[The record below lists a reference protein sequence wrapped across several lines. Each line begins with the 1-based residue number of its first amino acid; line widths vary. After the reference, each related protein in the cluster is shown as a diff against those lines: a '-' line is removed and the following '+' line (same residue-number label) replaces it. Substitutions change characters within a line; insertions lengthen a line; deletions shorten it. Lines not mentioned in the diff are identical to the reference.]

1 MKKICK
7 ICQTKF
13 IDYLYLGNHPC
24 ADTFLKNKQKAKR
37 LKRYPLKVGFC
48 KCSHLTSIY
57 PIPKHERYE
66 KYDYSYTSDNSVVSR
81 SHFKLIAKKICR
93 EFKIKKKSFI
103 VEAGSND
110 GTFLSEVK
118 KISSPLVLG
127 VDPSR
132 NITNLARKKNI
143 NTLTSYFNFK
153 NAKKIRFKYGEADIL
168 YGANVFNH
176 VDDNIDFLKGAYKLL
191 KKKGILIL
199 EVPDFKSLV
208 DKVGFDTIYHEHRHY
223 YSEKSI
229 NKIFKKQNF
238 KIIKIDRIKYMA
250 GSIRV
255 YAKKKTN
262 KIKPFIKSKSLSS
275 VKIRDFKKF
284 KSNIFKVI
292 NNVKEFVDFY
302 SVKNKKKIYG
312 IGGATKGN
320 TLLNCCGFDD
330 RNIDY
335 ILEKSKYKIGK
346 YTPGSGIKI
355 IDEKK
360 IKNIDIAL
368 ILPWN
373 ITNHLINKLSKKN
386 KLVYTSI
393 QKVIKNINAKKTKI

>member
-1 MKKICK
+1 MKKICN
-7 ICQTKF
+7 ICKSKF
-13 IDYLYLGNHPC
+13 IDYIHLGSHPC
-24 ADTFLKNKQKAKR
+24 ADTFLKSRQNAIK
-37 LKRYPLKVGFC
+37 LKKYPLKVGFC

-81 SHFKLIAKKICR
+81 SHFRSIAKKICKD
-93 EFKIKKKSFI
+93 FKVKKQSFI

-110 GTFLSEVK
+110 GTFLNEVK
-118 KISSPLVLG
+118 KICNPLILG
-127 VDPSR
+127 VDPSK
-132 NITNLARKKNI
+132 NISNLAKRKKI
-143 NTLTSYFNFK
+143 NTLTSYFNLS
-153 NAKKIRFKYGEADIL
+153 NAKKIKLRYGNADVL

-176 VDDNIDFLKGAYKLL
+176 VDDNINFLKGAYFLL
-191 KKKGILIL
+191 KKQGVLVL
-199 EVPDFKSLV
+199 EVPDVKSLV

-229 NKIFKKQNF
+229 FKILKKQNF
-238 KIIKIDRIKYMA
+238 DIIKIDRIKYMA

-255 YAKKKTN
+255 YAKKKDKSN
-262 KIKPFIKSKSLSS
+262 KLIVKSRSLSS
-275 VKIRDFKKF
+275 INLNDFKKL
-284 KSNIFKVI
+284 KKNISKVI
-292 NNVKEFVDFY
+292 NEIKKFVYFY
-302 SVKNKKKIYG
+302 SIKNRKKIYG

-320 TLLNCCGFDD
+320 TLLNCCNFNDG
-330 RNIDY
+330 NINF

-346 YTPGSGIKI
+346 FTPGSGIKI

-360 IKNIDIAL
+360 IKNIEVAL

-373 ITNHLINKLSKKN
+373 ITDHLVKKLSKNK

-393 QKVIKNINAKKTKI
+393 QKTIKKINAKKA